1 VFLTVVSNAPDVDMS
16 FAKIWSRS
24 LPTVR
29 LPILAADPGGNLM
42 YLPVASLAIAA
53 LPLVVQSAVPAL
65 R

>member
-1 VFLTVVSNAPDVDMS
+1 MS
-16 FAKIWSRS
+16 FEKIWSWN